1 MPQWYGPN
9 GEENCRT
16 SSDTAIFGL
25 MLGAIADLY
34 LTAYVLILL
43 DGSYGSRFW
52 VRAVPRSTCLSRAFI
67 LSRRC
72 PTISPCAS
80 AMPPPGVRRR

>member
-9 GEENCRT
+9 GEENQRS
-16 SSDTAIFGL
+16 SSDEALFGL

-34 LTAYVLILL
+34 LTAKVLILL

-52 VRAVPRSTCLSRAFI
+52 VRAAAAIDTSLVL
-67 LSRRC
+67 LYVRC
-72 PTISPCAS
+72 PTSAS
-80 AMPPPGVRRR
+80 RACVPAPARARRR